1 MKEETYTGEDLDIRE
16 HEIENVLG
24 RTPGGL
30 LRIGITVIFGVFVI
44 LLAGSAFFAYPDVL
58 SAKVVVSAE
67 HEPLPLVSAAG
78 GKIAALPVADNQ
90 KVAAG
95 TIVAVME
102 NAARTA
108 DVLYVERM
116 LGQGVD
122 SCLALEGRDWR
133 LGSIHAAFASWK
145 YEMAAC
151 RNFQTLRY
159 HERSIEALER
169 QLGYLQEFIVHHERQ
184 GEYLEQ
190 QLALERK
197 RFQVDSSLASLRII
211 PESELDESRLSLLQ
225 QEAGVESG
233 KTSLTESQM
242 RVVELQQEILNVR
255 LDYEQQWQTLRAQ
268 LRQSRELLE
277 AAIKEWEQLYAV
289 RAPSDGLVAYSRY
302 WVPGEYVA
310 AGETMFMLLSGEN
323 GAFEGRIELPMEKS
337 GKVAPGQKV
346 HIKLDNYPYMEY
358 GVLEGEVRQVSATA
372 NKEAYRVDVRL
383 PRGLETSYHRRLPF
397 LQGMGGT
404 ADIITEEQSLLQ
416 RLLFPLK
423 SLRTMERE
431 EGKP

>member
-30 LRIGITVIFGVFVI
+30 LRVGITVLFVVFAV
-44 LLAGSAFFAYPDVL
+44 LLVGSAFFSYPDML
-58 SAKVVVSAE
+58 TAKVVIAAE
-67 HEPLPLVSAAG
+67 HAPLPLVCAAG
-78 GKIAALPVADNQ
+78 GKIMDLPVGDNEA
-90 KVAAG
+90 VEAG
-95 TIVAVME
+95 ALVAVLE

-108 DVLYVERM
+108 DVLDLKGGLER
-116 LGQGVD
+116 GED
-122 SCLALEGRDWR
+122 ERLAEAERDWR
-133 LGSIHAAFASWK
+133 LGNIHAAFASWK

>member
-1 MKEETYTGEDLDIRE
+1 M
-16 HEIENVLG
+16 
-24 RTPGGL
+24 
-30 LRIGITVIFGVFVI
+30 
-44 LLAGSAFFAYPDVL
+44 
-58 SAKVVVSAE
+58 
-67 HEPLPLVSAAG
+67 
-78 GKIAALPVADNQ
+78 
-90 KVAAG
+90 
-95 TIVAVME
+95 
-102 NAARTA
+102 
-108 DVLYVERM
+108 
-116 LGQGVD
+116 
-122 SCLALEGRDWR
+122 
-133 LGSIHAAFASWK
+133 
-145 YEMAAC
+145 
-151 RNFQTLRY
+151 
-159 HERSIEALER
+159 
-169 QLGYLQEFIVHHERQ
+169 
-184 GEYLEQ
+184 
-190 QLALERK
+190 
-197 RFQVDSSLASLRII
+197 DSSLASLRII